1 MFCGALVKP
10 GGSNMRC
17 LLLGNSGLFA
27 PIISQAVLAE
37 FVSKAI
43 VTGLGKA
50 HRRYT
55 PEEVQEFLEALSPLL
70 DRAVPIGLRAIYP
83 AAMQMP
89 NVSVRGLLQQLVAR
103 WPADMNP
110 EALQEVV
117 ASVDPKD
124 LHLAVAALEQEADVV
139 VTSNVSDLQ
148 FLSDVCSIE
157 LPGEF
162 LGRFIG
168 GK

>member
-1 MFCGALVKP
+1 
-10 GGSNMRC
+10 
-17 LLLGNSGLFA
+17 
-27 PIISQAVLAE
+27 
-37 FVSKAI
+37 
-43 VTGLGKA
+43 
-50 HRRYT
+50 
-55 PEEVQEFLEALSPLL
+55 
-70 DRAVPIGLRAIYP
+70 
-83 AAMQMP
+83 MQMP

-110 EALQEVV
+110 DALQEVV

-148 FLSDVCSIE
+148 FLSDVCSIK
-157 LPGEF
+157 LPSEF